1 MNAVLT
7 KMLSDIRRRR
17 TQTAVIVIIV
27 VLASCVATMAL
38 TLLQEAGGPY
48 DRAFAQQRG
57 AHLVAIYNATR
68 VTPAQLR
75 AAQHLAGV
83 TAIGGPW
90 PARSVAFASPATA
103 HTALPTKFEA
113 RVIGRD
119 TPGGAVERLRV
130 VAGRW
135 VDSPGQVVLSKKLAG
150 DSGLRIG
157 DRVSALVNHRKIAY
171 VVVGEAV
178 DINLPSSWLPQK
190 AWVQS
195 SDPLVTGGTSPR
207 YYEVAY
213 RFQQA
218 STAGEVAHDL
228 AAVAAPLRS
237 GALFRSFS
245 WLDAR
250 ADVNILATLVLTFL
264 LAFSV
269 FALAACA
276 LIVANIVAGSVLAG
290 YREIGIL
297 KGIGFTPGQV
307 VGVFVG
313 AMLLP
318 TIVGCII
325 GIPLGALGA
334 QPILQNVAGA
344 MDLPTPSSFAPLIDL
359 MVLLGILLVVALAAA
374 LPARRAGRLNAVRAI
389 AHGSGQEQGRPSRL
403 SQTLDG
409 WGLPRFLSLGAGQAF
424 ARRMRGILTVVAVL
438 IGVATLT
445 FALGFHATSDR
456 MASDPAFHSVDY
468 LGGSYQ
474 IKLDPRGG
482 YTDQQ
487 VMRLLRAQPGTKYV
501 VAYSDLFVK
510 VPGVSDP
517 IQAIGVRG
525 DATRLGY
532 RAQTGRWFLRPGEVV
547 LGGAAFNATH
557 AHLGST
563 LTVSYLGRSDR
574 VRVVGTYFDT
584 TSSGRVMRFP
594 YADLLHLSPGIQPYH
609 YAVQLR
615 PGTDAGAYA
624 RRLQAIEP
632 TFVALELN
640 NQSSPE
646 ASILGGVVSALAV
659 ILGLIA
665 IVGVFNTV
673 LLNTRERL
681 RDMAVLKALGMSPA
695 ETFAMV
701 AASACV
707 VGLLGGVLGVP
718 AGVFLEQQ
726 VLALMASSVGSTT
739 VPGGTGAAFNPAL
752 LVMLALAGMVLS
764 VVGASLPAH
773 WAAHRP
779 VVEAL
784 HAE

>member
-1 MNAVLT
+1 MTAVFT
-7 KMLSDIRRRR
+7 KIVSDIRRRR
-17 TQTAVIVIIV
+17 TQTAVLVIV
-27 VLASCVATMAL
+27 VALASCVATMAL
-38 TLLQEAGGPY
+38 TLVQEASGPY

-57 AHLVAIYNATR
+57 AHLVAVYDGTR
-68 VTPAQLR
+68 VTPAQVRR
-75 AAQHLAGV
+75 AQRISGV

-90 PARSVAFASPATA
+90 PARTVAFSGAANA
-103 HTALPTKFEA
+103 HTAVPTKFEA
-113 RVIGRD
+113 RVIGRAV
-119 TPGGAVERLRV
+119 PGGAVERLRV

-135 VDSPGQVVLSKKLAG
+135 ARSPAEIVLSQKLATDG
-150 DSGLRIG
+150 GLRVG
-157 DRVSALVNHRKIAY
+157 DHVSALINGRKIAY

-178 DINLPSSWLPQK
+178 DINLPSPWLPQK
-190 AWVQS
+190 AWVQP
-195 SDPLVTGGTSPR
+195 SDRLVAGRTPQ

-218 STAGEVAHDL
+218 STATAVAHDL
-228 AAVAAPLRS
+228 AAVTAHLPS
-237 GALFRSFS
+237 GALVRSFS

-250 ADVNILATLVLTFL
+250 ADVNILATLVMTFL

-276 LIVANIVAGSVLAG
+276 LIVANIVAGAVLAS

-297 KGIGFTPGQV
+297 KGVGFTPGQV

-318 TIVGCII
+318 AVVGCVI
-325 GIPLGALGA
+325 GIPIGALGS

-344 MDLPTPSSFAPLIDL
+344 MDLPTPSTFAPLTDL
-359 MVLLGILLVVALAAA
+359 LVLLGVLLVVAIAAA

-389 AHGSGQEQGRPSRL
+389 ARGSGQEHGRSSRV
-403 SQTLDG
+403 SRILDG

-424 ARRMRGILTVVAVL
+424 ARRLRGILTMIAVL

-445 FALGFHATSDR
+445 FAVGFHTTSDR
-456 MASDPAFHSVDY
+456 IASDPAFHSVDY

-474 IKLDPRGG
+474 VKVDPRGG
-482 YTDQQ
+482 FTDRQTLH
-487 VMRLLRAQPGTKYV
+487 LLRAQPGTNYV
-501 VAYSDLFVK
+501 LGYADLFVT

-517 IQAIGVRG
+517 IQAVGVRG
-525 DATRLGY
+525 DATRMGY
-532 RAQTGRWFLRPGEVV
+532 HALTGRWFLRPGEVV
-547 LGGAAFNATH
+547 LGGAAFKAMH
-557 AHLGST
+557 AHIGST
-563 LTVSYLGRSDR
+563 LKVSYQGRSMR
-574 VRVVGTYFDT
+574 LRVVGTYFDT
-584 TSSGRVMRFP
+584 TSGGRVMRFP
-594 YADLLHLSPGIQPYH
+594 FADLRRLSPGIQPYH

-615 PGTDAGAYA
+615 PGTDTAAYA
-624 RRLQAIEP
+624 RHLQATEP

-640 NQSSPE
+640 NQSSPQ
-646 ASILGGVVSALAV
+646 AAILGDVVTALAV

-681 RDMAVLKALGMSPA
+681 RDVAVLKALGMSPA
-695 ETFAMV
+695 ATVAMV

-707 VGLLGGVLGVP
+707 IGALGGVLGVP

-726 VLALMASSVGSTT
+726 VLALMASSVGSSTI
-739 VPGGTGAAFNPAL
+739 PGGTGAAFNAAL
-752 LVMLALAGMVLS
+752 LVMLALAGVVLS
-764 VVGASLPAH
+764 VLGALPPAR
-773 WAAHRP
+773 WAAHSP